1 MSAGITEAIR
11 QLRYYDMRQVMKQ
24 RHVPHFSQGAPLF
37 VGTFGALHEVM
48 KEMEYPS
55 TYDPSSRP
63 STSSSVSGGSKASKS
78 EDNVRE
84 LCKLLIRDSLRAVG
98 ELEYIPWDRDNLM
111 LSVRCLPSRL
121 PPFSYFIVAR
131 KHRNSNSD
139 KRTSS

>member
-1 MSAGITEAIR
+1 MSLGITEAIR
-11 QLRYYDMRQVMKQ
+11 QLRYYDMREVMKQ

-55 TYDPSSRP
+55 AYDPSSRP

-98 ELEYIPWDRDNLM
+98 ELEYISWDRNNLM
-111 LSVRCLPSRL
+111 LSVRCLCSL
-121 PPFSYFIVAR
+121 SFSILIFLVAR
-131 KHRNSNSD
+131 KHQTGTR
-139 KRTSS
+139 KRRCN